1 MLRRPRQV
9 LSGPQICQACELISG
24 RQWIRQTGRPSLGS
38 RPARHTSETNRAAL
52 ALSAASRCFA
62 TSRPNFRPRKPQQQ
76 PEQNEDPGSESGRPR
91 FGRPE
96 AATAAN
102 HHPGVDAATAA
113 ASVGRVLRTF
123 LGPEGIPSEAATLAA
138 LRGISE
144 IDVRPAVKDAKEK
157 ASSATDGEAAAEL
170 LGQQNQAAQRAQDA
184 VDKVSDAAYK
194 IITQPT
200 VVITPAV
207 LAEYVRIQGRLLR
220 PKSLPQIL
228 KLYATKPTPKMVSG
242 AIQYVEPNPNRA
254 AAAVDL
260 TVADE
265 ALDAAIAAK
274 DFAAAVGIV
283 QSAYATKAYVR
294 AQLLRRA
301 LLPTALVTGI
311 PVVLYIGATQLAQ
324 LQYSMEPKVATGVA
338 FVGVLCYVGFTAT
351 IGMVAHTTA
360 NDHVK
365 RLSWAIGTPLHHRWL
380 YEDER
385 AAMDKVACSFGFSDE
400 ARYGEEEG
408 PEFQWL
414 REYAL
419 TRYMILD
426 AVSLMPGMN

>member
-9 LSGPQICQACELISG
+9 FSGPQICQACELISG

-38 RPARHTSETNRAAL
+38 RPARHTSETNRASL
-52 ALSAASRCFA
+52 ALSAAARSFA
-62 TSRPNFRPRKPQQQ
+62 TSRPNLRFRKPQQQ
-76 PEQNEDPGSESGRPR
+76 QEQNEDPESGRSR

-96 AATAAN
+96 SAAASN
-102 HHPGVDAATAA
+102 QHPGVDAATAA
-113 ASVGRVLRTF
+113 ASVERVLRTF

-144 IDVRPAVKDAKEK
+144 IEVRPAVKDAKEK
-157 ASSATDGEAAAEL
+157 ASSAADGEAAAEL
-170 LGQQNQAAQRAQDA
+170 LGQQNQAAKRAQDA
-184 VDKVSDAAYK
+184 VDRVSDAAYR

-220 PKSLPQIL
+220 PQSLPQIF

-242 AIQYVEPNPNRA
+242 GTIQYTEVNPDRA

-260 TVADE
+260 SVADE
-265 ALDAAIAAK
+265 AIDAAVAAK

-283 QSAYATKAYVR
+283 QTAYTSKAFLR

-301 LLPTALVTGI
+301 LTPVAAVTGI
-311 PVVLYIGATQLAQ
+311 PVLLYIGATQLAQ
-324 LQYSMEPKVATGVA
+324 LQYSLEPKVATGVA
-338 FVGVLCYVGFTAT
+338 FVGVLCYVGFTGT

-360 NDHVK
+360 NDHVR
-365 RLSWAIGTPLHHRWL
+365 RLSWAMGTPLHHRWL

-400 ARYGEEEG
+400 RRYGEEEG
-408 PEFQWL
+408 PEFAWL

-426 AVSLMPGMN
+426 AVSLMPGL